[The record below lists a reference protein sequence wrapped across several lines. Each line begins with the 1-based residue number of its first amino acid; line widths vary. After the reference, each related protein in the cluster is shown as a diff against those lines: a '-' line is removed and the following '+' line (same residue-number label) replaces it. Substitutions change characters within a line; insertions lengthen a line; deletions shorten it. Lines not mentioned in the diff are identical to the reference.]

1 MAKPNNNN
9 YPHLFQPLDLGFTT
23 LKNRILMGSMHTGL
37 EEKDRTGER
46 LAAFYRARAKGGVGL
61 IVTGGFSPNAEGSPY
76 PFPYEPLRLP
86 VHQCITDAVHEEGG
100 KICLQ
105 ILHTGRYAYHP
116 NLVAPSPITA
126 PINRFEPHALSSEQI
141 EKQVQDFVDTALFA
155 RTAGYDGVEIMAS
168 EGYLLNEFLVKRTN
182 HREDEWGGEFTNR
195 IRFPVD
201 VVRRIRAA
209 VGEHFIIIFR
219 LSMLD
224 LVEQGS
230 SFEEIVALGQ
240 AVEQAGATIINTGI
254 GWHEARV
261 PTIATC
267 VPRAGFSWVT
277 KAFKDHFSIP
287 VIATN
292 RINTPDIAEQVLAR
306 GDSDMV
312 SMARPFLAD
321 PEFVNKAER
330 GQAERI
336 NTCIGCNQACLD
348 HVFEG
353 KVASCLVN
361 PYACHETELVVQ
373 PAETARRIAVVGAGP
388 AGLAAAVTAA
398 ERGHQVTLI
407 DANDRVGGQF
417 NVAKTIPGKSEFSET
432 LRYFSTR
439 LKELG
444 VEVRLNTKVDAST
457 LNAMSVDHVLLA
469 TGIRPR
475 VPELEGVGHEKVLSY
490 LDVLKDRV
498 NVGKTVAI
506 IGAGGIGFDTAEFLL
521 NEADETTT
529 VEQFAQQWGID
540 QTLQARG
547 GLAAESSQPM
557 MESARKIYLLQRK
570 RSKPGAGL
578 GKTTGWIHRAQLK
591 QHGVEMWS
599 GCQYQRIDDSG
610 LWIERDEQS
619 LCLAVDHVILC
630 AGQEPDRTLV
640 DGLELPYTLIG
651 GADVAKELDAKRAIA
666 QGTKVALQI

>member
-37 EEKDRTGER
+37 EEKDHTGER

-76 PFPYEPLRLP
+76 PFPYEPLSLS

-126 PINRFEPHALSSEQI
+126 PINRFEPHALSPEQI

-182 HREDEWGGEFTNR
+182 HRDDEWGGEFTNR

-373 PAETARRIAVVGAGP
+373 PAQTPRRIAVVGAGP

-457 LNAMSVDHVLLA
+457 LNAMSIDHVLLA

-475 VPELEGVGHEKVLSY
+475 VPELEGVDHEKVLSY
-490 LDVLKDRV
+490 LDVLKDRA

-547 GLAAESSQPM
+547 GLATESSQPM

-610 LWIERDEQS
+610 LWIERDEQN